1 MDNSTSFRN
10 NSSVS
15 TFAVKIG
22 GIIRKKRLSL
32 GLSQEALAALAE
44 LNRTY
49 IGEIERGLVDVS
61 AINLGH
67 IADALGI
74 KLSALIRL
82 YEEEDE

>member
-1 MDNSTSFRN
+1 MP
-10 NSSVS
+10 

-22 GIIRKKRLSL
+22 SVIRRRRLSL

-49 IGEIERGLVDVS
+49 VGEIERGVVDVS
-61 AINLGH
+61 AVKLQH

-74 KLSALIRL
+74 KLSDLIRL
-82 YEEEDE
+82 YEEEDD

>member
-1 MDNSTSFRN
+1 MDNPSFFRHN
-10 NSSVS
+10 GYVP

-22 GIIRKKRLSL
+22 SAIRKKRLSL

-49 IGEIERGLVDVS
+49 VGEIERGEVDVS
-61 AINLGH
+61 AVNLQH

-74 KLSALIRL
+74 KLSDLIRL
-82 YEEEDE
+82 YEEEDD

>member
-1 MDNSTSFRN
+1 MANPAFLRN
-10 NSSVS
+10 NSCMP

-22 GIIRKKRLSL
+22 SVIRRRRLSL

-49 IGEIERGLVDVS
+49 VGEIERGVVDVS
-61 AINLGH
+61 AVKLQH

-74 KLSALIRL
+74 KLSDLIRL
-82 YEEEDE
+82 YEEEDD